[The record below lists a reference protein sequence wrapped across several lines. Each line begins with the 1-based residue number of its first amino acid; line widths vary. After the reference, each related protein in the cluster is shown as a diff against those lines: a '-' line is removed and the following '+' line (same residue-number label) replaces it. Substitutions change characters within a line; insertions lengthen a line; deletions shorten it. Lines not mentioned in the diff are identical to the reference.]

1 MSSALSGLVNQNSA
15 YAAEGAVTT
24 RTSNNNPSLAPYVP
38 FDASDQPLI
47 ITVINDRPFLRLATA
62 LTAVHL
68 AKDARYA
75 TNPARNQHREQ
86 LRAELEHYLQHN
98 TASRWVEE
106 LREAG
111 IPCSEVFTIAQG
123 VEFASEIG
131 LDPVQSTGDEQ
142 IPTIKHPV

>member
-1 MSSALSGLVNQNSA
+1 DDR
-15 YAAEGAVTT
+15 AEA
-24 RTSNNNPSLAPYVP
+24 
-38 FDASDQPLI
+38 
-47 ITVINDRPFLRLATA
+47 DRHT
-62 LTAVHL
+62 
-68 AKDARYA
+68 
-75 TNPARNQHREQ
+75 TNPPSHRLHEH
-86 LRAELEHYLQHN
+86 LRAELEHYVQHN

-142 IPTIKHPV
+142 IATIKHPVEYSRSQVTYDKAPPKLNEDAQEILDWLNTYTASHPGRAS

>member
-1 MSSALSGLVNQNSA
+1 RIAG
-15 YAAEGAVTT
+15 G
-24 RTSNNNPSLAPYVP
+24 NNRQY
-38 FDASDQPLI
+38 
-47 ITVINDRPFLRLATA
+47 DRMATA
-62 LTAVHL
+62 LGAKHL
-68 AKDARYA
+68 DKDERYA

-111 IPCSEVFTIAQG
+111 IPCSEVFTIDQG

-131 LDPVQSTGDEQ
+131 LDPVKSTGDEQ
-142 IPTIKHPV
+142 ILMIKLSVDNSCSHITYEIAPPTINEEPNASLSLFYT